1 VQSVVMQTLRNAGT
15 MDGVRGT
22 IDARLVALARAH
34 DILTSSNWEDADF
47 GELVRAALDTHC
59 TETCRCTAKGGELRL
74 PPKTALSLAMALQ
87 ELCTNAVR
95 YGALA
100 TETGTV
106 DVRWDVEGEGPAQLF
121 RFRWTARGG
130 PPVAPPTRQGFGT
143 RLIKVGLAAEL
154 GGDVGLDYRPDGLVC
169 TIEAPLK
176 AA

>member
-1 VQSVVMQTLRNAGT
+1 MQTLRNAGT
-15 MDGVRGT
+15 MEGVRGT
-22 IDARLVALARAH
+22 IDARVVALARAH

-59 TETCRCTAKGGELRL
+59 TQTCRCTPRAASSGCRR
-74 PPKTALSLAMALQ
+74 TALSLAMALH
-87 ELCTNAVR
+87 ELCTNAVK

-100 TETGTV
+100 TETGTI

-176 AA
+176 GA